1 MQKVARWA
9 IRNCKKLG
17 LLTNVVRCNS
27 ISGSKKIDIIPKSI
41 PFLILTTLIGI
52 LLGRRLYAD
61 DTGLFPLNVPR
72 IKAIEK
78 DSLRY
83 KFNFIGSVV
92 QKCAPAV
99 VYIEIQDPRRIDPET
114 NEPMIISNGSG
125 FIVRDDG
132 WILTNAHVVISKPHA
147 IIAVKMHDG
156 SVLHA
161 VVEDAD
167 MNIDLALLKVNARRK
182 LPALNFAVSDDVS
195 VGEWVVALGSP
206 LSLSHSVTAG
216 IISSTNR
223 PANEL
228 GLRNHSMEYIQTDAS
243 ITFGNSGGPLVN
255 LDGNVIGINNLRI
268 TAGISFAIPI
278 AYAKKFLRN
287 GRHPL
292 GDHNKPKSAHDTKQL
307 GIATVQM
314 TDIVIEEL
322 QLKESM
328 SGVFVWKVILDSPA
342 SRSGLKAGDIITHVN
357 GITINQI
364 TDIYKRLKGSSVKLD
379 IVRGGEKKEIELKLQ

>member
-216 IISSTNR
+216 IVSIS
-223 PANEL
+223 
-228 GLRNHSMEYIQTDAS
+228 
-243 ITFGNSGGPLVN
+243 
-255 LDGNVIGINNLRI
+255 
-268 TAGISFAIPI
+268 
-278 AYAKKFLRN
+278 
-287 GRHPL
+287 
-292 GDHNKPKSAHDTKQL
+292 
-307 GIATVQM
+307 
-314 TDIVIEEL
+314 
-322 QLKESM
+322 
-328 SGVFVWKVILDSPA
+328 
-342 SRSGLKAGDIITHVN
+342 
-357 GITINQI
+357 
-364 TDIYKRLKGSSVKLD
+364 
-379 IVRGGEKKEIELKLQ
+379 